1 MATCRMTEQE
11 SAEAIVGVTLSQA
24 MGWLET
30 SLVKM
35 RESREVLPTEGP
47 NTEKGRI
54 AMSSHNIMNPE
65 GRSDYGA
72 RCGLVRPK

>member
-11 SAEAIVGVTLSQA
+11 SAEAIVGATLSQT

-30 SLVKM
+30 SLVKT

-72 RCGLVRPK
+72 RHEPV